1 MSKIS
6 DFKKEVKHMVKLF
19 LNECYTQLSFSPEF
33 NQENILDIISDVIVL
48 QRDTVSKLSRK
59 NFAKGSRKNIDYQK
73 VASEFYTQIVELTER
88 LNSLD
93 Y

>member
-1 MSKIS
+1 MSKIR

-33 NQENILDIISDVIVL
+33 NQENILDIISDVMVL
-48 QRDTVSKLSRK
+48 QRETISKISRK
-59 NFAKGSRKNIDYQK
+59 SHIMKKKEDVDYQK
-73 VASEFYTQIVELTER
+73 IAADFYAQIVELTER